1 MSDYGLPNTKS
12 VNDFIGYI
20 RERLARSTTSWREI
34 AEAFAEAKEMFGGES
49 DSFRS
54 LCKETNFSKST
65 AHKLAA
71 IASSER
77 LAKYREKLS
86 VVHSWGTLYAITALT
101 DEKFKVLCERYNLD
115 DPSASRPIL
124 TQSLVEAVRKEKTE
138 KSSLRVYATIY
149 VDVDAMKADLFDG
162 DHIAKLEESLDTL
175 QKTLPYVKITKS
187 GVEERVESAYIDRLQ
202 RKKVELAREAFAK
215 ELQAIDKRLEGKR
228 HKGESEKQCFTRSMC
243 MSREELWEMFKIN
256 PKEAFGYLGGD
267 AYDEAD
273 LYKRATRILNAQ
285 DAKLEAKVRARTEPY
300 KYANTA
306 VSVDFGGVK
315 QGDQDDEPASTVD
328 GDVADVKDAA

>member
-49 DSFRS
+49 DSFRN

-162 DHIAKLEESLDTL
+162 DHIAK
-175 QKTLPYVKITKS
+175 
-187 GVEERVESAYIDRLQ
+187 A
-202 RKKVELAREAFAK
+202 
-215 ELQAIDKRLEGKR
+215 
-228 HKGESEKQCFTRSMC
+228 
-243 MSREELWEMFKIN
+243 
-256 PKEAFGYLGGD
+256 
-267 AYDEAD
+267 
-273 LYKRATRILNAQ
+273 
-285 DAKLEAKVRARTEPY
+285 
-300 KYANTA
+300 
-306 VSVDFGGVK
+306 
-315 QGDQDDEPASTVD
+315 
-328 GDVADVKDAA
+328 

>member
-20 RERLARSTTSWREI
+20 RERLAQSTTSWREI

-49 DSFRS
+49 DSFRN

-162 DHIAKLEESLDTL
+162 DHIASLRSLWIRFRRRCLTSRSRS
-175 QKTLPYVKITKS
+175 QVSRNVWSQPISTGSS
-187 GVEERVESAYIDRLQ
+187 GR
-202 RKKVELAREAFAK
+202 
-215 ELQAIDKRLEGKR
+215 
-228 HKGESEKQCFTRSMC
+228 RS
-243 MSREELWEMFKIN
+243 SL
-256 PKEAFGYLGGD
+256 L
-267 AYDEAD
+267 
-273 LYKRATRILNAQ
+273 
-285 DAKLEAKVRARTEPY
+285 AKLSRKSFRQSISAWKGRGIRVKARSSASRARC
-300 KYANTA
+300 A
-306 VSVDFGGVK
+306 
-315 QGDQDDEPASTVD
+315 
-328 GDVADVKDAA
+328 